1 MVEVVSRTTENPNR
15 PPAAS
20 GPPLRAFAMVLISLA
35 ILFAGIGF
43 ASLGGSD
50 DNSAAPAPATTTT
63 TTAAAAAPA
72 PAGTAGAQPSR
83 PAAAASATGPA
94 TTGPAT
100 TESAAPTTSAAAS
113 TSQSSALADTSAS
126 VSAPI
131 RVYNNSTVAGLAAQ
145 TASFLE
151 DEGFAISE
159 TGNYSEGLLTSTAVY
174 YGTTPGEQQVATE
187 VAEALGVSA
196 QPRFEGIRNAPAG
209 VIVIVT
215 SQS

>member
-1 MVEVVSRTTENPNR
+1 
-15 PPAAS
+15 
-20 GPPLRAFAMVLISLA
+20 
-35 ILFAGIGF
+35 
-43 ASLGGSD
+43 
-50 DNSAAPAPATTTT
+50 
-63 TTAAAAAPA
+63 
-72 PAGTAGAQPSR
+72 
-83 PAAAASATGPA
+83 
-94 TTGPAT
+94 
-100 TESAAPTTSAAAS
+100 
-113 TSQSSALADTSAS
+113 
-126 VSAPI
+126 
-131 RVYNNSTVAGLAAQ
+131 NNSTVAGLAAQ

-215 SQS
+215 SQSSRSDDTCGLVRAARLCSGDFSALRRSGLMV

>member
-63 TTAAAAAPA
+63 TAAAAAPA
-72 PAGTAGAQPSR
+72 PAGTADAQPSR
-83 PAAAASATGPA
+83 PAAAASA
-94 TTGPAT
+94 TGPAT

>member
-72 PAGTAGAQPSR
+72 PAGTADAQPSR
-83 PAAAASATGPA
+83 PAAAASATDR
-94 TTGPAT
+94 AT
-100 TESAAPTTSAAAS
+100 TESAAPTTSAAAG

-196 QPRFEGIRNAPAG
+196 EPRFEGIRNAPAG

>member
-63 TTAAAAAPA
+63 TAAAAAPA
-72 PAGTAGAQPSR
+72 PAGTADAQPSR
-83 PAAAASATGPA
+83 PAAAASATDR
-94 TTGPAT
+94 AT
-100 TESAAPTTSAAAS
+100 TESAAPTTSAAAG

>member
-63 TTAAAAAPA
+63 TTAAAVAPA
-72 PAGTAGAQPSR
+72 PAGAQPSR
-83 PAAAASATGPA
+83 PAAATSATGPA